1 MSKLGYKKIINYCRI
16 QHTAFFFKKKISSPY
31 LFYLVKRADD
41 IILLIFAFALF
52 FYALNITFSEL
63 KDFVTEKVQ
72 SAARTKLPRTE
83 SRN

>member
-16 QHTAFFFKKKISSPY
+16 QHTTIFFKKKISSPH
-31 LFYLVKRADD
+31 LFYRVKRTDD
-41 IILLIFAFALF
+41 IILLVFAFALF

-72 SAARTKLPRTE
+72 SAARTKFPRNE
-83 SRN
+83 NRN